1 MLKPHSIDFVKPY
14 MKEPIN
20 CASDA
25 VDFIL
30 KLYLD
35 RSLWHFDDDPA
46 DFTCNVTSGP
56 AFTESE
62 IQHLRDRQ
70 VELFKY
76 LKDPHELPLAIVTN
90 ANII

>member
-14 MKEPIN
+14 MKEPIKS
-20 CASDA
+20 ASDA

-35 RSLWHFDDDPA
+35 RLMWHFDDDPS
-46 DFTCNVTSGP
+46 DFVCNDTSVP

-62 IQHLRDRQ
+62 VEHLRERQ
-70 VELFKY
+70 LELFEH
-76 LKDPHELPLAIVTN
+76 LEDPHKLALCLVEESN
-90 ANII
+90 QL

>member
-1 MLKPHSIDFVKPY
+1 MLQPY
-14 MKEPIN
+14 MLRPIKN
-20 CASDA
+20 PQDA

-46 DFTCNVTSGP
+46 DFTCNVTGGP

-62 IQHLRDRQ
+62 IKHLRDRQ
-70 VELFKY
+70 VELFQY